1 MKNYTANMQSAL
13 NLAVRYHQAGK
24 LEEAIALYQR
34 AIAINPN
41 IGETHYN
48 LGIIFWKQGRNDE
61 AISSFRRAIAANP
74 NDAYSYYNLANLLQ
88 GEGRLE
94 EAIVSYRHAIG
105 INPNIAEAHNNL
117 GNILQEQ
124 GRLEEA
130 VSSYRSAIAAN
141 PGDASCH
148 YNLGNALQEQERAE
162 EAIASYRSAIAINPG
177 YLKAYN
183 SLGYLLKEAGKT
195 DEAIDIYKSVLE
207 KDPDNPVA
215 EHMLASLTGKTT
227 KSAPP
232 EYVKSLFDYFSR
244 NFEDQLVEKLDYH
257 SPKLLRRM
265 LDRILKGDHRFQNA
279 VDLGCGTGLSGV
291 EFREIAKSLSGI
303 DISPK
308 MIEKA
313 KEKNIYDHLEVADI
327 IDFFG
332 KTREKYDLFIAT
344 DVLVYIGNLKPLFS
358 LVESHAAKGAYFLF
372 LTESTDEKEY
382 LLRPTG
388 RYAHSLSYIR
398 SLAEEC
404 QFEVAVCEPAI
415 IRKHHESGI
424 MGDHLILRYLR

>member
-1 MKNYTANMQSAL
+1 MKNYTANIQSTL

-41 IGETHYN
+41 IGEAHYN
-48 LGIIFWKQGRNDE
+48 LGIILWKQGRPGE
-61 AISSFRRAIAANP
+61 AISSFQSAIAADP
-74 NDAYSYYNLANLLQ
+74 NDAYSYYNLANMLQ
-88 GEGRLE
+88 GQGRMD
-94 EAIVSYRHAIG
+94 EAIALYQRVVA
-105 INPNIAEAHNNL
+105 INPNYAEAHNNL
-117 GNILQEQ
+117 GNLLQEQ
-124 GRLEEA
+124 GRLDEA
-130 VSSYRSAIAAN
+130 ISSYRSAIAAN
-141 PGDASCH
+141 PDDVYSH
-148 YNLGNALQEQERAE
+148 YNLGNVLQEQGRAD
-162 EAIASYRSAIAINPG
+162 EAIVSYKNAIAINPG
-177 YLKAYN
+177 YMEAYN
-183 SLGYLLKEAGKT
+183 SLGYMLQQQGKI
-195 DEAIDIYKSVLE
+195 DKAIDAYQKALE

-257 SPKLLRRM
+257 SPRLLRRM
-265 LDRILKGDHRFQNA
+265 LDRILKGDYCFQNA
-279 VDLGCGTGLSGV
+279 IDLGCGTGLSGM
-291 EFREIAKSLSGI
+291 EFREITKSLSGI

-313 KEKNIYDHLEVADI
+313 KEKNIYDYLEAVDI
-327 IDFFG
+327 IDFFVN
-332 KTREKYDLFIAT
+332 TREKYDLFIAT

-358 LVESHAAKGAYFLF
+358 LVESHASKGAYFLF

-388 RYAHSLSYIR
+388 RYAHSLSYIL

-404 QFEVAVCEPAI
+404 HFEVAVCEPAI